1 MPKKSISFTESYIKG
16 LPIPESGDYS
26 YSDRGLRL
34 RVYPSGA
41 KKWSYFKHAPNGVRK
56 TVAIGEY
63 PSVSLKQARA
73 IADKRLGDM
82 IKEGHEIESSK
93 AGVTFGEY
101 IHSNSYLS
109 WSKINRKSHKEIM
122 NNLQNIVPVWF
133 HKKSLNVFDN
143 NDFQKFV
150 DERLKE
156 GIKEQTINR
165 NLNNIRSVFKH
176 AFNQNVIKENPMV
189 RFKQLK
195 VTQVKEKLSLKK
207 DERARLIETARDLTQ
222 PQAFKRRYMEF
233 FIELGLYTGLRKS
246 ELTSL
251 RWKHFNCDDL
261 QTIDFPSDAFG
272 DKQKRLY
279 QCTNSTITKLSFG
292 SEKASKDLPVEIDY
306 KEKGLLRWYIEVE
319 GTYTK
324 SGKNRTVPVPTHL
337 IERLREYLWNRE
349 LKSIIKQIPDCAF
362 PDHNLNVVCISGPTV
377 MGAFD
382 EVKIIPVQDPKKAFA
397 TIHKLA
403 GLPKD
408 ISIHTMRHEF
418 CSDLIRQGIDIY
430 TVQRLA
436 GHQDIRTTMRYVHGL
451 DSKDFSALHKL
462 EHNLLN

>member
-1 MPKKSISFTESYIKG
+1 MPRKSEPFTESLIKSLLPEERDYVKSDKG
-16 LPIPESGDYS
+16 LRI
-26 YSDRGLRL
+26 
-34 RVYPSGA
+34 RVYANGT
-41 KKWSYFKHAPNGVRK
+41 KTWEYRKTAPNGIRSS
-56 TVAIGEY
+56 IPLGEY
-63 PSVSLKQARA
+63 PNVSLKEARA
-73 IADKRLGDM
+73 LADRILGEMLKTGYDIAINK
-82 IKEGHEIESSK
+82 KVVK
-93 AGVTFGEY
+93 FGEY
-101 IHSNSYLS
+101 IHSKSYLS
-109 WSKINRKSHKEIM
+109 WSKVNRKSHKEIM
-122 NNLQNIVPVWF
+122 NNLQNIVPAWF
-133 HKKSLNVFDN
+133 HKKSLNIFDN

-176 AFNQNVIKENPMV
+176 AFNQNIIKENPMV

-207 DERARLIETARDLTQ
+207 DERARLIETARDFTQ

-349 LKSIIKQIPDCAF
+349 LKSITKLIPDCAF
-362 PDHNLNVVCISGPTV
+362 PDHNLNVICVSGPTV

-403 GLPKD
+403 GLSKD

-451 DSKDFSALHKL
+451 DSKDFSKLHKL
-462 EHNLLN
+462 EHNLIS

>member
-1 MPKKSISFTESYIKG
+1 MPRKSEPFTESLIKSLLPEERDYVKSDKG
-16 LPIPESGDYS
+16 LRI
-26 YSDRGLRL
+26 
-34 RVYPSGA
+34 RVYANGT
-41 KKWSYFKHAPNGVRK
+41 KTWEYRKTAPNGIRSS
-56 TVAIGEY
+56 IPLGEY
-63 PSVSLKQARA
+63 PNVSLKEARA
-73 IADKRLGDM
+73 LADRILGEMLKTGYDIAINK
-82 IKEGHEIESSK
+82 KVVK
-93 AGVTFGEY
+93 FGEY
-101 IHSNSYLS
+101 IHSKSYLS
-109 WSKINRKSHKEIM
+109 WSKVNRKSHKEIM
-122 NNLQNIVPVWF
+122 NNLQNIVPAWF
-133 HKKSLNVFDN
+133 HKKSLNIFDN

-176 AFNQNVIKENPMV
+176 AFNQNIIKENPMV

-207 DERARLIETARDLTQ
+207 DERARLIETARDFTQ

-349 LKSIIKQIPDCAF
+349 LKSITKLIPDCAF
-362 PDHNLNVVCISGPTV
+362 PDHNLNVICVSGPTV
-377 MGAFD
+377 MGVFD

-403 GLPKD
+403 GLSKD

-451 DSKDFSALHKL
+451 DSKDFSKLHKL
-462 EHNLLN
+462 EHNLIS